1 MSLVSL
7 KLLRKGWLIILLII
21 SICCRSAIVYQI
33 TSGNAVLS
41 LSGSSSEELHLT
53 LKTNGESYRSINHPY
68 TITLEVN
75 GATLSGFYTEIILE
89 NNSLICTGNL
99 ISKQGSVFEI
109 TDIFSADSNGY
120 FQLDRNVGVRKKSK
134 SDEFFN
140 SYFGWMIQPSST
152 VDDFEFFVPGIWYK
166 DNQYLTKRAL
176 ANDYSDNYF
185 YFREDRLPLPTVSC
199 RNKAN
204 SNAFQMIHIEAK
216 PKTFFGENGL
226 NRIVDERMQ
235 FGSLGFA
242 QVGGLSVQ
250 FVYPGIEGEKT
261 YTGWL
266 GKKQQY
272 FSYRSHPVEVGTKH
286 SYQLVFGKVNAG
298 SFADLVENS
307 WKFVWEKY
315 NPPIH
320 KMDVKDA
327 YLASIEVLDV
337 YLQDLNGASGWPFSI
352 YLPNGVARA
361 YNYQMG
367 FIGAQISNAAFL
379 LRYGLENDNQE
390 LVRRASEVI
399 DFWVRDSM
407 TDVGLPKTWTDA
419 YVDKQNTWRTYET
432 YMRSTA
438 GGMEGM
444 IAAWNIMKQ
453 HGYDMVE
460 WLNYIKK
467 YATWLIYN
475 QNEDGSFFNRYQW
488 ENAKPNHDSKYTT
501 TNIIRFLVELF
512 CITDD
517 NSYLES
523 ALKAGQF
530 SYDFIHN
537 DYLYV
542 GGVIDNPNV
551 KDRESGQLAIYG
563 FLALYDVTKDNKWKE
578 AAIQAARYTETFMFA
593 YDVPMAENDSLTDFP
608 RHRDITGFTLI
619 ATGHSGIDNGLS
631 FSSFQYY
638 RLYLMTGDKHFLH
651 VAQIIQNNTL
661 QIMDLD
667 RSMNYRYRGLL
678 TECFG
683 PQSNRGHSV
692 RQQLPWN
699 QAAVLE
705 PMHRFMDAFG
715 EWDIDIIEQWPW
727 EKRLKLMDAY
737 AHKQGLAS
745 ENK

>member
-1 MSLVSL
+1 MSFLSH
-7 KLLRKGWLIILLII
+7 KLLRKCLIVLLLLI
-21 SICCRSAIVYQI
+21 SLGCWTANNYQI
-33 TSGNAVLS
+33 ISGDAVLS
-41 LSGSSSEELHLT
+41 LSGPFSKKLNLT
-53 LKTNGESYRSINHPY
+53 LSINDIDYKTINHPY
-68 TITLEVN
+68 PITLEVN
-75 GATLSGFYTEIILE
+75 EETLSGFYAEIIKE
-89 NNSLICTGNL
+89 ENSLICTGNL

-109 TDIFSADSNGY
+109 TDVFSADFNGY
-120 FQLDRNVGVRKKSK
+120 FQLKRKVKVLKKSQ

-140 SYFGWMIQPSST
+140 SYFGWMIKTPST

-185 YFREDRLPLPTVSC
+185 YFREDRLPLPTISC
-199 RNKAN
+199 RDKAN
-204 SNAFQMIHIEAK
+204 GNTFQMMHVDAK
-216 PKTFFGENGL
+216 PETFFGENGL
-226 NRIVDERMQ
+226 SRIVDERMQ

-242 QVGGLSVQ
+242 QVDGLSVQ

-261 YTGWL
+261 YTGRL
-266 GKKQQY
+266 DNKQQY
-272 FSYRSHPVEVGTKH
+272 FSYRSHPVEVGINH
-286 SYQLVFGKVNAG
+286 SYQLVFGEVNAN

-307 WKFVWEKY
+307 WKYVWEKY

-320 KMDVKDA
+320 KMDIKDA
-327 YLASIEVLDV
+327 YQASIEVLDV
-337 YLQDLNGASGWPFSI
+337 YLQNVNEAPGWPFSI

-379 LRYGLENDNQE
+379 LRYGLENNNQR
-390 LVRRASEVI
+390 LVKRASEVI
-399 DFWVRDSM
+399 DFWIHDSM

-419 YVDKQNTWRTYET
+419 YVDKKNTWRTYET

-444 IAAWNIMKQ
+444 ITAWNTMKK
-453 HGYDMVE
+453 HGYDKPE
-460 WLNYIKK
+460 WLNYCKK
-467 YATWLIYN
+467 YATWLINN

-488 ENAKPNHDSKYTT
+488 ENSKPNHDSKYTT
-501 TNIIRFLVELF
+501 TNIIRFLVELY
-512 CITDD
+512 CVTG
-517 NSYLES
+517 NNLYLKT
-523 ALKAGQF
+523 ALKAGEF

-537 DYLYV
+537 NYLYV
-542 GGVIDNPNV
+542 GSVIDNPNV
-551 KDRESGQLAIYG
+551 KDRESGQLAIYA
-563 FLALYDVTKDNKWKE
+563 FLSLYDVTKDDKWKE

-593 YDVPMAENDSLTDFP
+593 YDVPMAVNDSLTDFP

-638 RLYLMTGDKHFLH
+638 RLYLITGDKHFLH
-651 VAQIIQNNTL
+651 VAKVIQNNTL

-667 RSMNYRYRGLL
+667 GKMRYRYRGLL

-705 PMHRFMDAFG
+705 PMHRFMDAFN
-715 EWDIDIIEQWPW
+715 EWDIDVIEQWPL
-727 EKRLKLMDAY
+727 EKRLNLMETY
-737 AHKQGLAS
+737 SNNQGLAS